1 MFSPSKIA
9 AVLVALHSL
18 GAPAVF
24 AQSAPAPRTPLQW
37 EVGGGVGWLQVR
49 TGEISTPCSCS
60 PQIWNDEGVAEFRVD
75 LARSIAKGF
84 NSGISVGAATPFHDP
99 ETDPVVVDGVTRFA
113 GMERTARATTVSPS
127 ISYEIATGPRLKV
140 FFSSGART
148 AIVREHRVR
157 MSGTYV
163 FHTGGRTD
171 EFVIPPFEERR
182 TVVLTRPF
190 GAVGLKAYVSPRTF
204 IRTEALVA
212 FGSAGLTQ
220 AVAHVGVGVDF

>member
-1 MFSPSKIA
+1 MFSRSTIA
-9 AVLVALHSL
+9 AVLVAIHAL

-24 AQSAPAPRTPLQW
+24 AQSAPAPRAPLKW

-49 TGEISTPCSCS
+49 TGEITSPCFCA
-60 PQIWNDEGVAEFRVD
+60 PQIWNDEGAAEFRVD
-75 LARSIAKGF
+75 VARAIAKGF
-84 NSGISVGAATPFHDP
+84 KAGVSVGAATPFHDR

-127 ISYEIATGPRLKV
+127 ISYEIARGARTKV
-140 FFSSGART
+140 FFSAGART
-148 AIVREHRVR
+148 AIVQEHRVR

-163 FHTGGRTD
+163 VHTGSRTD
-171 EFVIPPFEERR
+171 EFVIPPFEESR

-190 GAVGLKAYVSPRTF
+190 TAVGFKAYVSRRTF
-204 IRTEALVA
+204 VRTEAVMA
-212 FGSAGLTQ
+212 FGRAGLTQ